1 MGEVSSET
9 RPPLRGICNP
19 AVSKTTRSCGS
30 GGGGEE
36 NKNVK
41 EVQLM
46 KRNDLLIHAKLLK
59 GSERFRGSLSTGEGN
74 NEKKNR

>member
-1 MGEVSSET
+1 MNKKFIKPLPQTLS
-9 RPPLRGICNP
+9 PPIEY
-19 AVSKTTRSCGS
+19 RSCAS

-59 GSERFRGSLSTGEGN
+59 GSERFRGS
-74 NEKKNR
+74 